1 MKKTTNRNWIFE
13 KQDWKLQMLKDN
25 HITIHNQ
32 VKKQKPGKVILDED
46 RKLRSDQKKK
56 ELGQ

>member
-1 MKKTTNRNWIFE
+1 
-13 KQDWKLQMLKDN
+13 MLKDN

-32 VKKQKPGKVILDED
+32 VKKQKPGRVISDED

-56 ELGQ
+56 KQKTEDNKTKTIAIKLKWA

>member
-1 MKKTTNRNWIFE
+1 
-13 KQDWKLQMLKDN
+13 MLKDY

-32 VKKQKPGKVILDED
+32 VKKQKPGRVISDEH

-56 ELGQ
+56 KLGQQKTEDNKTKKPLPFKLK